1 MLPLT
6 LETYI
11 KAEGWNRTNNA
22 TIAIRIRTARVI
34 IPLYHFSLLLHI
46 FGLKDGNRTH
56 NNWSHNPAPLPVGLP
71 PTKNGVPTGIR
82 TQAPLIKSQVLYLLS
97 YRHIYYTSKFMTLRS
112 ITLLQ
117 NFVFVNNTQCQR
129 RDSNPLKTITGI
141 SMELQSRIELPT
153 SSLPM
158 KCATYCAM

>member
-1 MLPLT
+1 MAYPQGFEPHLDVLETPVLPLT
-6 LETYI
+6 LEVYI
-11 KAEGWNRTNNA
+11 
-22 TIAIRIRTARVI
+22 
-34 IPLYHFSLLLHI
+34 
-46 FGLKDGNRTH
+46 GLKDGNRTH

-117 NFVFVNNTQCQR
+117 NFVFVNNTQCQW
-129 RDSNPLKTITGI
+129 RDSNPFNTMTGI

-158 KCATYCAM
+158 RCSTTELPKHMAEGAGFEPAGLAPQ